1 MKLLLVKI
9 KLRTNPGVGCLNN
22 ICFQQINALITVLKF
37 FLLFNENG
45 ILHL

>member
-9 KLRTNPGVGCLNN
+9 KLRTNPRVGCLNN